1 MFQTKECGDIHDIDL
16 FIKNIL
22 INSIQKK
29 SLSIDS
35 LILIKPNCNSDMIAL
50 TGNTT
55 DLRIIVSII
64 RRLKDLGY
72 ENIIIGDGTSSGF
85 VNSHIDVL
93 SRLGIKRLSEI
104 FKIKYIDFNEAEF
117 TDVPFLDTSIRIA
130 KVCLDADFFVNISKL
145 KTHAEAQM
153 SACLKNMIGCVVG
166 KDKQK
171 VHTSLAEGIF
181 ALNKILK
188 PTLHFVDT
196 LISMEGTGPS
206 RGIPKLTNILAVG
219 DNPFYIDSFFAEF
232 MGIGYKNVGYLEL
245 AEKEGLIDER
255 ELNISEIPHHN
266 FLMPKPS
273 LLFKLINRGPYRKFF
288 AYVRYL
294 PIIQEIISS
303 SLLAFPLYISGA
315 RQDIFIK
322 EDDSIDEIYVDE
334 NLCTNCKLCTKYCPL
349 EIDIPSR
356 KKLFPGCIKC
366 FYCYFICPYQAIK
379 IKGKPG
385 YLKYQINYY
394 RQLIFERIVR
404 NEGMFGNRISA

>member
-130 KVCLDADFFVNISKL
+130 KVCLEADFFVNNGQNIR
-145 KTHAEAQM
+145 TETFV
-153 SACLKNMIGCVVG
+153 CGDCPNGCEVTRIPIGDEVSYLYGQRYGKFILVG
-166 KDKQK
+166 KTQK
-171 VHTSLAEGIF
+171 S
-181 ALNKILK
+181 
-188 PTLHFVDT
+188 
-196 LISMEGTGPS
+196 
-206 RGIPKLTNILAVG
+206 
-219 DNPFYIDSFFAEF
+219 
-232 MGIGYKNVGYLEL
+232 
-245 AEKEGLIDER
+245 
-255 ELNISEIPHHN
+255 
-266 FLMPKPS
+266 
-273 LLFKLINRGPYRKFF
+273 
-288 AYVRYL
+288 
-294 PIIQEIISS
+294 
-303 SLLAFPLYISGA
+303 
-315 RQDIFIK
+315 
-322 EDDSIDEIYVDE
+322 
-334 NLCTNCKLCTKYCPL
+334 
-349 EIDIPSR
+349 
-356 KKLFPGCIKC
+356 
-366 FYCYFICPYQAIK
+366 
-379 IKGKPG
+379 
-385 YLKYQINYY
+385 
-394 RQLIFERIVR
+394 ERIL
-404 NEGMFGNRISA
+404 